1 MTAPARLSCSDL
13 TLDRGGRVLVRGF
26 SLEVKAGE
34 AVVLTGPN
42 GSGKTT
48 LLRALAGLVR
58 PASGKVLCEP
68 KEAGIAFLGHAD
80 GLKASETVEAMLQSW
95 TTLHGEDAAPERLDA
110 VMRDLAVAHLAR
122 RDCGKLSAGQKRRA
136 ALARTVLSNRPIWL
150 LDEPAAPLDTNSKAR
165 LAELV
170 ARHRAEGG
178 LIVASTHLDLRWADV
193 RAIELRPADP
203 APKEVAP
210 EETPE

>member
-1 MTAPARLSCSDL
+1 MTTPARLSCTDL

-26 SLEVKAGE
+26 SLGVSAGD

-58 PASGKVLCEP
+58 PAAGEIVREP

-80 GLKASETVEAMLQSW
+80 GLKTSESVKAMLQSW
-95 TTLHGEDAAPERLDA
+95 TTLHGEDAGPARLDA
-110 VMRDLAVAHLAR
+110 VMRELAVAHLAR
-122 RDCGKLSAGQKRRA
+122 RECGKLSAGQKRRA

-150 LDEPAAPLDTNSKAR
+150 LDEPAAPLDTASKAR

-170 ARHRAEGG
+170 ARHRKAGG
-178 LIVASTHLDLRWADV
+178 LVVASTHLDLGWEDV
-193 RAIELRPADP
+193 RLVDLQPADP
-203 APKEVAP
+203 TPKETAP
-210 EETPE
+210 

>member
-1 MTAPARLSCSDL
+1 MTPYAPARLSCSDL

-26 SLEVKAGE
+26 SLEVEAGE

-58 PASGKVLCEP
+58 PASGEIVREP

-80 GLKASETVEAMLQSW
+80 GLKPSESVEAMLQSW
-95 TTLHGEDAAPERLDA
+95 TTLHGEKSSPERLDT
-110 VMRDLAVAHLAR
+110 VMRELAVAHLAR
-122 RDCGKLSAGQKRRA
+122 RECGKLSAGQKRRA

-150 LDEPAAPLDTNSKAR
+150 LDEPAAPLDTASKAR

-170 ARHRAEGG
+170 ARHRDAGG
-178 LIVASTHLDLRWADV
+178 LVIASTHLDLGWDDV
-193 RAIELRPADP
+193 RAIELTAEGLS
-203 APKEVAP
+203 PKERA
-210 EETPE
+210 